1 MSSGASLP
9 SNPTPAYQFQSQPQA
24 DKSAMGGI
32 NTLASNV
39 ANTNAQYNSGAS
51 TAAGSNLT
59 QAASTPLSYQSQALS
74 TGFDPQSALYNQQF
88 QQQHDQMNAAN
99 AQNGVA
105 MTPYGASLAT
115 QGDQNF
121 NINWQNQQ
129 LGRQATAA
137 GTASTLGSTAANEA
151 TSGTSVGQSVPAFN
165 TSQQQQAIQDFLAYL
180 QGGTGASNAA
190 TGQYSAEASAALGQ
204 QAVNNQ
210 ALGGLGSLL
219 GSGLK
224 FASTW

>member
-1 MSSGASLP
+1 MHLARRCCCALPPLRPAATATSPSGRAAPSGKLP
-9 SNPTPAYQFQSQPQA
+9 
-24 DKSAMGGI
+24 KSALPEQEQAAEAACCSQTWI
-32 NTLASNV
+32 RCLRALLASYWGR
-39 ANTNAQYNSGAS
+39 AQGLRAS
-51 TAAGSNLT
+51 WAGS
-59 QAASTPLSYQSQALS
+59 
-74 TGFDPQSALYNQQF
+74 
-88 QQQHDQMNAAN
+88 
-99 AQNGVA
+99 
-105 MTPYGASLAT
+105 SL
-115 QGDQNF
+115 GR
-121 NINWQNQQ
+121 QQ